1 MKILFLLRSLNRGG
15 AERQMVTL
23 ATALHRRGHDITV
36 AVFYGGGP
44 LQQTLDEAGVPL
56 IDLRKAGRWD
66 TMGFARRLVTAVR
79 SVEPDVLYT
88 CLTVPNLLGV
98 LLRPLWPGVA
108 VVWGIRASNVDWS
121 QYDRLQQ
128 LTAALEGQFAR
139 WADLA
144 VCNSVAGREH
154 ALGRGFPPQRA
165 IVIYN
170 GVDVDRFQPSAA
182 ARARTRAEWQIAPD
196 EIVAGI
202 VARLDVMKDHETFLR
217 AAALL
222 AATTQ
227 GVRFVIV
234 GDGEASAAR
243 RLHALADSLGLGDRA
258 QWLPGRSDI
267 EQIYPAFDL
276 HVSSSR
282 SEGFSNVIAEAMAC
296 GVPCAVTNV
305 GDSAHIVGD
314 TGEVAPS
321 GDPQA
326 LALAILRQI
335 GRLSPELCAE
345 ARARI
350 VQNFS
355 VERLVVATEVALEAV
370 IARTRK

>member
-1 MKILFLLRSLNRGG
+1 
-15 AERQMVTL
+15 MVTL
-23 ATALHRRGHDITV
+23 ATALHRRGHDVRV
-36 AVFYGGGP
+36 AVFYAGGP
-44 LQQTLDEAGVPL
+44 LQQTLDAASVPL
-56 IDLRKAGRWD
+56 IDLRKGGRWD
-66 TMGFARRLVTAVR
+66 NFAFARRLVSAVR

-98 LLRPLWPGVA
+98 LLRPLWRGAA
-108 VVWGIRASNVDWS
+108 VVWGIRASDVDWTR
-121 QYDRLQQ
+121 YDQLQQ
-128 LTAALEGQFAR
+128 VTAGLEGRFAR
-139 WADLA
+139 WANLA
-144 VCNSVAGREH
+144 ICNSTAGREH
-154 ALGRGFPPQRA
+154 AVGRGFPPQRT

-170 GVDVDRFQPSAA
+170 GVDVDRFQPNAA
-182 ARARTRAEWQIAPD
+182 ARARTRAEWQIAPE

-202 VARLDVMKDHETFLR
+202 VARLDAMKDHETFLR

-227 GVRFVIV
+227 GLRFVIV

-243 RLHALADSLGLGDRA
+243 RLQTLANSLGLGDRV

-267 EQIYPAFDL
+267 ERVYPAFDL
-276 HVSSSR
+276 LVSSSAFG
-282 SEGFSNVIAEAMAC
+282 EGFSNVVAEAMAC
-296 GVPCAVTNV
+296 GVPGAVTNV
-305 GDSAHIVGD
+305 GDSARIVGD
-314 TGEVAPS
+314 TGEVAPP
-321 GDPQA
+321 GDAQA
-326 LALAILRQI
+326 LALAILRLL
-335 GRLSPELCAE
+335 GRLSPELCAQ